1 MVEQTKGMRALAEI
15 LVVEEHPIETVV
27 AAVAQLAPEA
37 NSKAVN
43 LLPD

>member
-1 MVEQTKGMRALAEI
+1 VVEQTKGMRALAEI
-15 LVVEEHPIETVV
+15 LVVEERPIEQVV
-27 AAVAQLAPEA
+27 AAVAQLAPEV